1 MPPRKRRNSREIVRS
16 ESKAIA
22 VLSSSLV
29 LRGLREFPHNP
40 TWRVRQAFTGTR
52 RLLAISQRGY
62 VAIFGDEG
70 RTPSH
75 RIDIHDLELSWLPT
89 HIEIPGERKAPDGPT
104 RASLAWSPSGKNLAV
119 ASNGWPHE
127 FHLLDAYGGA
137 FQCRFGKFDV
147 VPEFL
152 CWSGSEKYFVAC
164 ANGPDK
170 GMLQIWRSGDGAK
183 RFEMLREIP
192 ASAFDENARAEDLG
206 DQGKLWG
213 FGCAAF
219 HPEEKM
225 LAAVLE
231 YDGEWSDDSILL
243 LTAPSLEV
251 ISRIGATGAV
261 SGLTWSR
268 DGRRLFFCASGQA
281 YVCDAGKREVTSLPF
296 GADLCCYH
304 PTQPL
309 CAFYNCLLKN
319 SEKGRI
325 FIADARS
332 MNAIDECWA
341 EGILDLRWSA
351 DGRMLYAVAQDG
363 TAYLYENHPI

>member
-1 MPPRKRRNSREIVRS
+1 MPPRKRRNAREIVRS

-40 TWRVRQAFTGTR
+40 TWRVKQAFTGSR
-52 RLLAISQRGY
+52 RLLAVSQRGY

-70 RTPSH
+70 HTPSH

-89 HIEIPGERKAPDGPT
+89 LIEIPGERKAPDGPA
-104 RASLAWSPSGKNLAV
+104 RASLTWSPSGRALVV

-127 FHLLDAYGGA
+127 FHLLDTYSGA
-137 FQCRFGKFDV
+137 FQGRFGKFDA

-152 CWSGSEKYFVAC
+152 CWSDSEKHFVAC
-164 ANGPDK
+164 SNGPENGK
-170 GMLQIWRSGDGAK
+170 LQLWRSGESAK
-183 RFEMLREIP
+183 QFEMLREIP
-192 ASAFDENARAEDLG
+192 ATAFDDNSQTEDLG

-213 FGCAAF
+213 FGCAAV
-219 HPEEKM
+219 HPGEKM

-231 YDGEWSDDSILL
+231 YDGEWSDDAILL
-243 LTAPSLEV
+243 LCVPSLEAIARV
-251 ISRIGATGAV
+251 GATGAV
-261 SGLTWSR
+261 SGLAWSR

-281 YVCDAGKREVTSLPF
+281 YVCNAGKNDVTALPF

-309 CAFYNCLLKN
+309 CAFYNSLLKN
-319 SEKGRI
+319 TEKGRI
-325 FIADARS
+325 FIADARN
-332 MNAIDECWA
+332 MEVIDECWA

-363 TAYLYENHPI
+363 SAYLYENQQS